1 MPHCSI
7 KLIRV
12 CNIIRGIPTIR
23 HGSINW
29 CDGNVNPKLIASAT
43 ISYNP
48 HFRLKRRDRS
58 GTEHTKEIAALQT
71 PGHRSQ
77 GSDGACD
84 AVDISLETS
93 WEIQGSPWSLW
104 HVINHRLQSLKVGRT
119 SDWSSELFSFVGQ
132 INMICSRRV
141 FWGHCSQVALLS
153 ATLNSETWLFP
164 ASPCTST
171 VATKRQKC
179 AHWLC
184 THSKSFCG
192 HSARPFLCNFRVWHL
207 LTHWIL

>member
-1 MPHCSI
+1 MWWECQSKI
-7 KLIRV
+7 DCICDNLLQ
-12 CNIIRGIPTIR
+12 PTF
-23 HGSINW
+23 SL
-29 CDGNVNPKLIASAT
+29 KKASKGGD
-43 ISYNP
+43 
-48 HFRLKRRDRS
+48 RL
-58 GTEHTKEIAALQT
+58 GTEHTKEIAALRT
-71 PGHRSQ
+71 PGHYHFETKLRSKHRSQ

-104 HVINHRLQSLKVGRT
+104 RVINHRLQSLQVGRT
-119 SDWSSELFSFVGQ
+119 SDWSSELFSFVKQ
-132 INMICSRRV
+132 INMICLRRV

-184 THSKSFCG
+184 TYSKSFCG

-207 LTHWIL
+207 LIHWIL